1 MKALIQIGYGSV
13 EALEFAEVER
23 PVPAADQVLVK
34 VFATAIND
42 WESSLLAVPWAV
54 RPFVGLRKPRRRFR
68 IPGCDVAGRIEAV
81 GGRVVRFKPGD
92 EVYGDL
98 SDGFRFGAFAEYV
111 CAGER
116 SLVHKPAA
124 MSFTQA
130 AAIPHAAELAL
141 QALQAA
147 PPLQP
152 GHHVLVNGAGGGVG
166 TLAIQLMKPH
176 GVETTGV
183 DRADKLELLRSLEYD
198 HVIEYPKN
206 DFTRLGKLYDLILDT
221 KTSHSVRAL
230 TRVLRPGGAYITVG
244 GDKLG
249 SVVLF
254 GAAVGRFT
262 GKRLKVV
269 RLKPNKN
276 LVYISR
282 LFESGSLAPVIDQ
295 VFEFTEIRA
304 ALSRFRRAEH
314 RGKIVIEVARA

>member
-1 MKALIQIGYGSV
+1 MKALIQTGYGSV
-13 EALEFAEVER
+13 DALEYAEVER
-23 PVPAADQVLVK
+23 PVPADDQVLVK

-42 WESSLLAVPWAV
+42 WEWSLLTLPWVV
-54 RPFVGLRKPRRRFR
+54 RLFMGLRKPRRRFR
-68 IPGCDVAGRIEAV
+68 ILGCDVAGRIEAV
-81 GGRVVRFKPGD
+81 GGRVAKFKPGD

-98 SDGFRFGAFAEYV
+98 SDGYRFGAFAQYV
-111 CAGER
+111 CVAER
-116 SLVHKPAA
+116 SLVHKPPA

-130 AAIPHAAELAL
+130 AALPHAAELAL

-166 TLAIQLMKPH
+166 TLAIQLLKPH

-183 DRADKLELLRSLEYD
+183 DRAEKLELLRSLQYD

-206 DFTRLGKLYDLILDT
+206 DFTRLGKPYDLILDT
-221 KTSHSVRAL
+221 KTSHSARDL
-230 TRVLRPGGAYITVG
+230 SRVLSPGGAYITVG

-249 SVVLF
+249 SVALC

-262 GKRLKVV
+262 GKRLQVV

-282 LFESGSLAPVIDQ
+282 LFESGGLAPVIDQ
-295 VFEFTEIRA
+295 VFEFSEIRA

-314 RGKIVIEVARA
+314 RGKIVIEMARA

>member
-1 MKALIQIGYGSV
+1 
-13 EALEFAEVER
+13 
-23 PVPAADQVLVK
+23 
-34 VFATAIND
+34 
-42 WESSLLAVPWAV
+42 
-54 RPFVGLRKPRRRFR
+54 
-68 IPGCDVAGRIEAV
+68 
-81 GGRVVRFKPGD
+81 
-92 EVYGDL
+92 
-98 SDGFRFGAFAEYV
+98 
-111 CAGER
+111 
-116 SLVHKPAA
+116 
-124 MSFTQA
+124 
-130 AAIPHAAELAL
+130 
-141 QALQAA
+141 
-147 PPLQP
+147 
-152 GHHVLVNGAGGGVG
+152 LVNGAGGGVG
-166 TLAIQLMKPH
+166 TLAIQLMKHH

-183 DRADKLELLRSLEYD
+183 DRAEKLELLRSLEYD

-206 DFTRLGKLYDLILDT
+206 DFTRLGKPYDLILDT
-221 KTSHSVRAL
+221 KTSHSALDL

-276 LVYISR
+276 LVHISR